1 MASRHDQ
8 RRGLVVNEGFASSM
22 VRVTGYNPFAQD
34 IDAEAKR
41 IREIANNAYHH
52 ALDQGLVI
60 VTGPSGVGKTL
71 ILDGVGD
78 ATSIH
83 PRDLG
88 FGQTWPRTH
97 FDYLPT
103 QGILVI
109 DDAQWMGRDNFADLL
124 RTLLEQPRSTVMAL
138 PKLSRPM
145 RTWILESRE
154 RRRLPTL
161 IVSVFPSYRD
171 RDENGLR

>member
-1 MASRHDQ
+1 
-8 RRGLVVNEGFASSM
+8 M

-34 IDAEAKR
+34 IDAEAQR
-41 IREIANNAYHH
+41 IREIANNAYLH

-78 ATSIH
+78 ATYIY
-83 PRDLG
+83 PRDLA
-88 FGQTWPRTH
+88 FGQTWPHTH
-97 FDYLPT
+97 FDRLPT

-109 DDAQWMGRDNFADLL
+109 DDAQWMGRDNLSDLL
-124 RTLLEQPRSTVMAL
+124 RTLLIRPRSAIVAL
-138 PKLSRPM
+138 ERLSRTM

-154 RRRLPTL
+154 RRKLPTL
-161 IVSVFPSYRD
+161 IISIYPSR
-171 RDENGLR
+171 